1 MSNGSTT
8 RTIQPFSRQ
17 AVELNNS
24 GSVGNSQ
31 NVQGPTELVSD
42 EVFTQYLRTAKG
54 ISPDTTDTIDP
65 GLVPNQPTN
74 EMQIQEINLGDT
86 KNGEFSINP
95 TNQPP
100 ADSIV
105 DFVNRRNGDYG
116 DSMQQD
122 SASAPKSNI
131 LDSTSGLAQAMAKSQ
146 NSKRTLSQEHAT
158 EGSYPELGNS
168 PATTSQA
175 SESIA
180 KPTDQQSAAATAE
193 EDRLSQLAATRAQ
206 LAEVSQAPQKIA
218 MAREAAT
225 SSQVAATNSEITK
238 RLHRVSGLN
247 AALASEALRAIS
259 ILTKQTIADLLSN
272 ANILNHIV
280 KLISDH
286 DALEIL
292 MEKAAK
298 RQKTEKARGAARA
311 ENSESNA
318 KTAELQFKLNNPDST
333 SVNDGA

>member
-24 GSVGNSQ
+24 GSVGNSK
-31 NVQGPTELVSD
+31 NVQKPAEFVSD
-42 EVFTQYLRTAKG
+42 EVFAQYLRTAKG
-54 ISPDTTDTIDP
+54 ISPDSTNTIDP
-65 GLVPNQPTN
+65 ELIPNEPTDGIQ
-74 EMQIQEINLGDT
+74 MQEINLSDK
-86 KNGEFSINP
+86 KNGEFSIHP

-100 ADSIV
+100 DGPIA

-122 SASAPKSNI
+122 SASAPKSNV
-131 LDSTSGLAQAMAKSQ
+131 LDSTSGLAQAMAKLQDSPLAP
-146 NSKRTLSQEHAT
+146 NQEHAAK
-158 EGSYPELGNS
+158 GSSSELGNS
-168 PATTSQA
+168 LATTSQA

-180 KPTDQQSAAATAE
+180 KPTYQQTAATTAE
-193 EDRLSQLAATRAQ
+193 EDRLRQLAATRAQ

-225 SSQVAATNSEITK
+225 ANQVASTNSEIRN
-238 RLHRVSGLN
+238 RLHKVSGLN

-298 RQKTEKARGAARA
+298 RVKTQNAKGAARA
-311 ENSESNA
+311 RNSESIA